1 MEAAMLAG
9 LCMYV
14 RVRGRV
20 CVCACAG
27 GRSTRTME
35 RLLHYYNRQEPP
47 MKGPYTPP
55 KTKLNSPNVVPYAA
69 VLTAALP
76 PVHHV
81 RSELITEAQS
91 SDLVYIRVTSAT
103 RDASS

>member
-1 MEAAMLAG
+1 
-9 LCMYV
+9 MYV
-14 RVRGRV
+14 YVYEGV
-20 CVCACAG
+20 CVCVRAYACAG
-27 GRSTRTME
+27 GRSTRIME

-69 VLTAALP
+69 LLTAALPP